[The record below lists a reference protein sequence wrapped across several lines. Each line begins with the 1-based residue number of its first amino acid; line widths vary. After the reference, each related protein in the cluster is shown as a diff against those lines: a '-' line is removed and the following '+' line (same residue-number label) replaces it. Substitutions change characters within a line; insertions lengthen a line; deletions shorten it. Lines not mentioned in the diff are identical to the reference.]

1 MVFLSILEAL
11 KKVVMVVVDRVL
23 IAIVVVSLASCSA
36 LPKPV
41 RNLAKSDIDFVIDVH
56 AQEQLDMIEQ
66 LTRKLY
72 VRNPKELLKAPTSTT
87 VEQRIRMIIGPRN
100 GEGLPPLLFKELRY
114 TEGVTAINLGLD
126 KHWQG
131 DRVFAVVVGLTGM
144 LKESYHNKTEFYML
158 DSLDQQSLYNSARNV
173 EVLSWKI
180 THRFDS
186 QGQQLLLTDYH
197 GHDYSDH
204 SFDRLFVRM
213 AMVQDMMADI
223 VASKTDRGI
232 NTVVHGVA
240 KAFSPVGI

>member
-1 MVFLSILEAL
+1 MAIRKITLAVI
-11 KKVVMVVVDRVL
+11 KIGL
-23 IAIVVVSLASCSA
+23 IAFVIMTVSGCSS
-36 LPKPV
+36 LPKQV

-56 AQEQLDMIEQ
+56 AQEQLNMIEQ

-72 VRNPKELLKAPTSTT
+72 TRNPKELNKAPQAMT
-87 VEQRIRMIIGPRN
+87 VEQRIRMITGPRD
-100 GEGLPPLLFKELRY
+100 GTGLPVLRFKELRY
-114 TEGVTAINLGLD
+114 KQGVDAMNLGLD

-144 LKESYHNKTEFYML
+144 LKESYHNKAEFYIL

-180 THRFDS
+180 THRFDL
-186 QGQQLLLTDYH
+186 QGRQLLLTDYH
-197 GHDYSDH
+197 GEDYSDH
-204 SFDRLFVRM
+204 SFDRLFARM

-240 KAFSPVGI
+240 KAFLPVGI

>member
-1 MVFLSILEAL
+1 
-11 KKVVMVVVDRVL
+11 MVVVVISL
-23 IAIVVVSLASCSA
+23 LAIALSSVSGCST
-36 LPKPV
+36 LPEPL

-56 AQEQLDMIEQ
+56 AQEQLNMIEQ

-72 VRNPKELLKAPTSTT
+72 TRNPKELSKAPQAVT
-87 VEQRIRMIIGPRN
+87 VEQRIRMITGPRD
-100 GEGLPPLLFKELRY
+100 GSGLPSLRFKELRY
-114 TEGVTAINLGLD
+114 KEGVEAMNLGLD

-131 DRVFAVVVGLTGM
+131 DRVFAVIVGLTGM
-144 LKESYHNKTEFYML
+144 LKQSYHNKADFYIL

-186 QGQQLLLTDYH
+186 QGRQLLLTDYH
-197 GHDYSDH
+197 GQDYSDH
-204 SFDRLFVRM
+204 SFDRLFARM

-232 NTVVHGVA
+232 NTVVYGVA
-240 KAFSPVGI
+240 KAFLPVGI